1 MTPLEDKVAGL
12 GAGIYVIVTWYIFTL
27 LQGCAESK
35 RLKRGGNNLN
45 LSINKHLF
53 SFCYGVQCAL
63 MNTPQMY
70 SSEREFNKVHSP
82 WPCTACPL
90 LFFLRLNIIPKVCV
104 CVWTEAWFNML
115 ITLALCPSVVSVFWP
130 VAETPWHSP
139 THKRR
144 QAGLFVQSSV
154 LLLGLRGGGE
164 VGKERCWFRNMFG
177 ITLVTRLYNCYKIKL
192 CVQLIPG
199 RHTAILLIVPFCE
212 ICHVMMHA
220 WMNIGLLSHLC

>member
-1 MTPLEDKVAGL
+1 MYILVSVIIHYIIYKHVCKTIKYSRWKDIYKEMTPLEDKVAGL

-130 VAETPWHSP
+130 VAKTPWHTP

-144 QAGLFVQSSV
+144 QAGRFVCSV
-154 LLLGLRGGGE
+154 FCFTIGSQRGRRGG
-164 VGKERCWFRNMFG
+164 
-177 ITLVTRLYNCYKIKL
+177 
-192 CVQLIPG
+192 
-199 RHTAILLIVPFCE
+199 
-212 ICHVMMHA
+212 
-220 WMNIGLLSHLC
+220 